1 MPTVLVVNSIKQKVW
16 AREKMTNGSSPLEM
30 VEEYLGRFEGTP
42 VVELIA
48 PGGVTSFPNASP
60 RETEDKKS
68 ALVEA
73 FSEIF
78 ADYDRIIYLWSDTP
92 FLDRKLTDDLL
103 THHDRYMSQY
113 TFSDGWPLGLTPE
126 ILEKSAMEKLAL
138 LGRGDDS
145 PLSRD
150 ALFTL
155 IQKDINA
162 FDLETLISPV
172 DFRLLRLELA
182 ADSKRNFLLLDRLR
196 EAGLTGGE
204 AIAEG
209 LNGKQELL
217 RTLPAFFQFQI
228 TDRTQQKPFYLP
240 EPDFSVRG
248 DSMPRRDLKIMLDK
262 AALFAGD
269 GVVSLS
275 FWGEPSLHPEIYA
288 MMGDVLSHE
297 GFRLLMET
305 NGLGWDRNSLDA
317 LLDAFGPRI
326 DWVVT
331 LDALDPELY
340 RQIRGEGQ
348 DEALGF
354 IDYLGGKSEENLY
367 VQTTRIGESEDFLEA
382 FYQAWKEKPGKLIIK
397 KYDHFCAKL
406 PPRKITEL
414 APWDRN
420 PCWHIKRD
428 MNVLMDGT
436 VLLCQE
442 RLDREETLGNLLTE
456 EISDIWER
464 GCRVYGDH
472 LKGAF
477 SSFCADCDEYYTYN
491 F

>member
-1 MPTVLVVNSIKQKVW
+1 MPTVLVVNSMKQKVW
-16 AREKMTNGSSPLEM
+16 VREIMTSGSSPLNM
-30 VEEYLGRFEGTP
+30 VEEYLGRFAGIP

-48 PGGVTSFPNASP
+48 PGGVASFPNGSS

-78 ADYDRIIYLWSDTP
+78 DDYDRIIYLWSDTP

-103 THHDRYMSQY
+103 AHHEKYMSQY
-113 TFSDGWPLGLTPE
+113 TFADGWPLGLTPE

-138 LGRGDDS
+138 LGRGDNS

-162 FDLETLISPV
+162 FDLETLISPE

-182 ADSKRNFLLLDRLR
+182 ADSKRNFLLIDRLV
-196 EAGLTGGE
+196 EEGLTSGK
-204 AIAEG
+204 AIAGG
-209 LNGKQELL
+209 LNRNQELL

-228 TDRTQQKPFYLP
+228 TEKTQQKPFYLP

-248 DSMPRRDLKIMLDK
+248 EYLPRQDLQIMLDK

-275 FWGEPSLHPEIYA
+275 FWGEPSLHPHVYA
-288 MMGDVLSHE
+288 MMEDVLSHE

-305 NGLGWDRNSLDA
+305 NGLGWDRKALEP
-317 LLDAFGPRI
+317 LLDSYGPRI

-348 DEALGF
+348 EETLGF

-367 VQTTRIGESEDFLEA
+367 VQTTRIGVSEDFLEA

-397 KYDHFCAKL
+397 KYDHFCGKL

-442 RLDREETLGNLLTE
+442 RLDREETLGNLLTG

-477 SSFCADCDEYYTYN
+477 PSFCADCDEYYTYN